1 MKKKITKREKMNSC
15 LKMVTGLEVSV
26 SLFSNIRGKSE
37 SCGGANCQR
46 KMLNCITAMKAEK
59 RYWRNI
65 LVQAKLA
72 GKQSSREL
80 ALKALG

>member
-1 MKKKITKREKMNSC
+1 MKKITEREKMNSC
-15 LKMVTGLEVSV
+15 LKMVSSQEVSV

-46 KMLNCITAMKAEK
+46 KMLNCITAMNGEG

-65 LVQAKLA
+65 LDQAKLA
-72 GKQSSREL
+72 RKQSSREL
-80 ALKALG
+80 AVKALG